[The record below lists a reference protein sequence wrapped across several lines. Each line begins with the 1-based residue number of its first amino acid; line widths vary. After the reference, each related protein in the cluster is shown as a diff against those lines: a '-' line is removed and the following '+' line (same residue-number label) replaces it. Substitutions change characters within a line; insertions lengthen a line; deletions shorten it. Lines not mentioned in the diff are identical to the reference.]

1 MQSVRSPSGR
11 RPEGEGR
18 GIDRPTRPVRMPR
31 TGIPGQPPRVDQ
43 WWRRAWR
50 RVTTPRPAVPDAVM
64 LRGKPRAVAHPHP
77 RPTLLHRRLAV
88 VYDTAGPRVTLG
100 VIWFAAVVGALVIG
114 PVAVVPLYAFVAGL
128 AGFQAASAW
137 RAEGSAANRWVAL
150 LGGSVVVVGAT
161 WGVASMGLAIVA
173 VTVVAVGV
181 AVVGSRVPR
190 RLFEAAGTTL
200 QCGLPPG
207 VGAAGVVLTLRLE
220 IGAAVTLVLLV
231 AAYEVGDY
239 LVGSGASSSIEGP
252 IAGIV
257 AMAAICAAIAVLR
270 VPPFDGGA
278 VFVFGGFAALFC
290 PLGQVAAS
298 ALLPRADAPAP
309 ALRRL
314 DSLLLLGPAW
324 PLLVGLLLQEL
335 S

>member
-1 MQSVRSPSGR
+1 
-11 RPEGEGR
+11 
-18 GIDRPTRPVRMPR
+18 
-31 TGIPGQPPRVDQ
+31 
-43 WWRRAWR
+43 
-50 RVTTPRPAVPDAVM
+50 M
-64 LRGKPRAVAHPHP
+64 L
-77 RPTLLHRRLAV
+77 
-88 VYDTAGPRVTLG
+88 
-100 VIWFAAVVGALVIG
+100 
-114 PVAVVPLYAFVAGL
+114 
-128 AGFQAASAW
+128 
-137 RAEGSAANRWVAL
+137 
-150 LGGSVVVVGAT
+150 
-161 WGVASMGLAIVA
+161 
-173 VTVVAVGV
+173 
-181 AVVGSRVPR
+181 
-190 RLFEAAGTTL
+190 
-200 QCGLPPG
+200 
-207 VGAAGVVLTLRLE
+207 GAAGVVLTLRLE

-278 VFVFGGFAALFC
+278 VFVFGGFAALLC

>member
-1 MQSVRSPSGR
+1 M
-11 RPEGEGR
+11 
-18 GIDRPTRPVRMPR
+18 
-31 TGIPGQPPRVDQ
+31 
-43 WWRRAWR
+43 
-50 RVTTPRPAVPDAVM
+50 
-64 LRGKPRAVAHPHP
+64 
-77 RPTLLHRRLAV
+77 
-88 VYDTAGPRVTLG
+88 
-100 VIWFAAVVGALVIG
+100 
-114 PVAVVPLYAFVAGL
+114 
-128 AGFQAASAW
+128 
-137 RAEGSAANRWVAL
+137 
-150 LGGSVVVVGAT
+150 VGAT

-173 VTVVAVGV
+173 VTVVALGV

-298 ALLPRADAPAP
+298 ALLPERRRARPRRCAGSIPSCCSGRRGRSWWACCSRSCRERP
-309 ALRRL
+309 GAREGARRCSRRL
-314 DSLLLLGPAW
+314 SK
-324 PLLVGLLLQEL
+324 
-335 S
+335 